1 MITSPK
7 RAGSMKNKLHIFGCS
22 HSGNIYDLESGN
34 KLMFWG
40 NYLADKL
47 DLELFPRV
55 GHAGKNSEYILMDI
69 FDRIL
74 NNYISKNDY
83 VILNTSHALRFG
95 TPRLQKYIK
104 HPMDV
109 NFDSEHILGIK
120 TKNSLKV
127 DELKQDLTFDLWY
140 KQTFGAWK
148 ILNSVSNHVY
158 QWLLD
163 EKDDMEFTYIEIQK
177 CFKKEN
183 SNTTDYQMENYPLKE
198 LNFNS
203 NSWTNLLNP
212 SIEYNSWWDW
222 IKNHKRSENNW
233 HLHPDSHSEFAELLY
248 KQIKEYEIHN

>member
-1 MITSPK
+1 
-7 RAGSMKNKLHIFGCS
+7 MKNKLHIFGCS
-22 HSGNIYDLESGN
+22 HSGTTYGCTSSDRIPFWGDYLAN
-34 KLMFWG
+34 KL
-40 NYLADKL
+40 N
-47 DLELFPRV
+47 LELFPRV
-55 GHAGKNSEYILMDI
+55 GHPAKNSEYILMDI

-95 TPRLQKYIK
+95 TPRLQNYVK

-109 NFDSEHILGIK
+109 NFDIEHILGIK
-120 TKNSLKV
+120 TKTPLKI

-148 ILNSVSNHVY
+148 ILNSVSNHVF

-177 CFKKEN
+177 SFNIHPNN
-183 SNTTDYQMENYPLKE
+183 SLDYQMDNYPLP
-198 LNFNS
+198 NS
-203 NSWTNLLNP
+203 NFSLNSWDNIINP
-212 SIEYNSWWDW
+212 PIGYKCWWDW
-222 IKNHKRSENNW
+222 IRTHKRSENDR
-233 HLHPDSHSEFAELLY
+233 HLHPDSHPEFAELLY